1 MIDEKGPTVFMIKSS
16 SGDFSDELKVQ
27 NLSKAAH
34 LDHVEGCLA
43 REFQEAI
50 ERASEAQDLDK
61 HAWVYQM
68 NRPALSS
75 VMKIHDT
82 SDSGN
87 VAARLDMSILGH
99 YGTWSLSLT
108 DGTDIE
114 MRRLGVFAKEE
125 LFEYRGTRYR
135 WDMSTGNKQGRLYR
149 EDASGQKL
157 VAQFTAKGWFRNS
170 CILAVEAG
178 ELDTLVVLG
187 TCVAALN
194 RDI

>member
-1 MIDEKGPTVFMIKSS
+1 MGPTVFMIKSS
-16 SGDFSDELKVQ
+16 SGDFSDELRVQ
-27 NLSKAAH
+27 SLSIVPR
-34 LDHVEGCLA
+34 LNHVEGCLA
-43 REFQEAI
+43 REFQEAV
-50 ERASEAQDLDK
+50 ERASEAQGLDK

-82 SDSGN
+82 SDGGN

-99 YGTWSLSLT
+99 YGAWKLSLT
-108 DGTDIE
+108 DGTDIA
-114 MRRLGVFAKEE
+114 MRRLGVFSKEE

-135 WDMSTGNKQGRLYR
+135 WDMTTGSKQGRLYR
-149 EDASGQKL
+149 EDASGQKQI
-157 VAQFTAKGWFRNS
+157 AQFTAKGWFRNS

-178 ELDTLVVLG
+178 ELDMLVVLG

>member
-1 MIDEKGPTVFMIKSS
+1 MIDTKGTTVFMIKSS
-16 SGDFSDELKVQ
+16 SGDFSDELRVQ
-27 NLSKAAH
+27 NLSKAAQ
-34 LDHVEGCLA
+34 LDHIEECLA
-43 REFQEAI
+43 REFQEAV

-82 SDSGN
+82 SDGGN

-99 YGTWSLSLT
+99 YGTWTLSLA
-108 DGTDIE
+108 DGTDIA
-114 MRRLGVFAKEE
+114 MRRLGIFAKEE
-125 LFEYRGTRYR
+125 LFEHNGTRYR
-135 WDMSTGNKQGRLYR
+135 WDMTTGSKQGRLYR
-149 EDASGQKL
+149 EDASGQKQ
-157 VAQFTAKGWFRNS
+157 VAQFTAKGWFKNN

-178 ELDTLVVLG
+178 ELDSLVALG